1 MTQTPSQPIR
11 ILFVC
16 LGNICRSP
24 MAEGVLRHLAA
35 QEGLKLEIDSA
46 GTADYHIGEP
56 PDERAQQA
64 CSGRGVD
71 ITGLRGRQVSPE
83 DFHRFD
89 YILAMDTENLRRLRA
104 MQPADAPAKL
114 SLFMDYARG
123 SQKGLAV
130 PDPYYGGAQDFDKVL
145 NMLEDAAQ
153 GLIAHIHQVAIKG

>member
-1 MTQTPSQPIR
+1 MTQTPSHTIR

-35 QEGLKLEIDSA
+35 EQSLKLEIDSA

-104 MQPADAPAKL
+104 MQPAGAPARL
-114 SLFMDYARG
+114 SLFMDYAPG
-123 SQKGLAV
+123 PQKGMAV
-130 PDPYYGGAQDFDKVL
+130 PDPYYGDSQDFDEVL
-145 NMLEDAAQ
+145 NMLELAAQ
-153 GLIAHIHQVAIKG
+153 GLIKQVCQA

>member
-1 MTQTPSQPIR
+1 MTQPEQKPIR

-24 MAEGVLRHLAA
+24 MAEGVLRHFAV

-64 CSGRGVD
+64 CSGRGID

-89 YILAMDTENLRRLRA
+89 YILAMDTDNLRRLRA
-104 MQPADAPAKL
+104 MQPADGSARL
-114 SLFMDYARG
+114 SLFMDYAQG
-123 SQKGLAV
+123 PQKGMAV
-130 PDPYYGGAQDFDKVL
+130 PDPYYGDSQDFDRVL
-145 NMLEDAAQ
+145 NMLETAAQ
-153 GLIAHIHQVAIKG
+153 GLVQQVCQA

>member
-1 MTQTPSQPIR
+1 MTQNPSHHSR

-35 QEGLKLEIDSA
+35 QEGLMLEIDSA

-64 CSGRGVD
+64 CYGRGVD
-71 ITGLRGRQVSPE
+71 ISGLRGRQVSPE

-104 MQPADAPAKL
+104 MQPADAPARL
-114 SLFMDYARG
+114 SLFMDYAQG
-123 SQKGLAV
+123 LQKGMAV
-130 PDPYYGGAQDFDKVL
+130 PDPYYGGAQDFEQVL
-145 NMLEDAAQ
+145 NMLEVAAQ
-153 GLIAHIHQVAIKG
+153 GLVKQVRQA